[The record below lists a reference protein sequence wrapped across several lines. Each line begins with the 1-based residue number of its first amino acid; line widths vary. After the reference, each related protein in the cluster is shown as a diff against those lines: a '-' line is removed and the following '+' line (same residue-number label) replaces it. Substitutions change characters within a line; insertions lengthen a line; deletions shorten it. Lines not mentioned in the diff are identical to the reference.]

1 MKIVLSGVE
10 TINKGAE
17 LMLYAILQEIE
28 RKYPNAVVYLPCLAA
43 KQGLDYFH
51 TSLELKAKP
60 YTKLINFFNN
70 YYVMRVIQK
79 LRLPRLFLSDSHILP
94 NIDYFI
100 DAGGFHFSDQFNYD
114 NFQVAYWE
122 KILTGY
128 SKQGTKI
135 VFLPQAFG
143 PIELASTQKLVQ
155 LLDLYSDIVMPR
167 EKVSF
172 DYLMKANMSRD
183 KVLIFTDFTSLV
195 KGSILEKYSHLKN
208 AVCIIPNLRMIDKGI
223 IDKAKYIDYIHT
235 IISVVKSKG
244 FIPYLLN
251 HEGRGDE
258 KLAYECVKGL
268 SESVE
273 VVTRINA
280 LEVKGLISTSYL
292 VISSRFHGVASS
304 LNSGV
309 PCLSTSWSHKYE
321 ELYKDYEL
329 ENSVL
334 DLKNMNSVIDSLN
347 YHLDDNNNRQIRK
360 ILCSKIPHINEMSRR
375 MWSKIWNI

>member
-28 RKYPNAVVYLPCLAA
+28 RKHPDAIVYLPCLAA

-51 TSLELKAKP
+51 TSLKLRAKP
-60 YTKLINFFNN
+60 YTNIINFFNN
-70 YYVMRVIQK
+70 YYIMRVIQK
-79 LRLPRLFLSDSHILP
+79 LRLPRLFLTDSHVIP
-94 NIDYFI
+94 NVDYFI
-100 DAGGFHFSDQFNYD
+100 DASGFHFSDQFNYD

-135 VFLPQAFG
+135 IFLPQAFG
-143 PIELASTQKLVQ
+143 PIELASTQKIVQ
-155 LLDLYSDIVMPR
+155 LLDRYADVIMPR

-172 DYLMKANMSRD
+172 DYLMKAKMNKG
-183 KVLIFTDFTSLV
+183 KVFLFPDFTSLV
-195 KGSILEKYSHLKN
+195 EGCILEKYRHLSN
-208 AVCIIPNLRMIDKGI
+208 AVCIIPNLRMIDKGV
-223 IDKAKYIDYIHT
+223 IDKTQYINYLHT
-235 IISVVKSKG
+235 IISTVKSKG
-244 FIPYLLN
+244 HTPYLLN
-251 HEGRGDE
+251 HEGSGDE
-258 KLAYECVKGL
+258 NLAYECVKGL
-268 SESVE
+268 PEDVE
-273 VVTRINA
+273 VISRINA

-329 ENSVL
+329 DNCVL
-334 DLKNMNSVIDSLN
+334 DLKDMNSVIATLN
-347 YHLDDNNNRQIRK
+347 YHLDENNNSQIRK
-360 ILCSKIPHINEMSRR
+360 HLCSKTPQIIEKSR
-375 MWSKIWNI
+375 MMWNIIWDI